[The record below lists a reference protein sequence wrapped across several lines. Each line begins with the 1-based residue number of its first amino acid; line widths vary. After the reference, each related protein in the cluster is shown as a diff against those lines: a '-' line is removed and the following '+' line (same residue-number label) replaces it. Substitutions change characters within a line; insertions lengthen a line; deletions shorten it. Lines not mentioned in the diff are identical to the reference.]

1 MKDKSRV
8 KFGQMVARLRKQQSL
23 TIEQLAKMADL
34 KPITVQHIEDGTFNV
49 PFDVL
54 NRIAVV
60 LGGELKIV
68 INEINEH
75 NYGDKAVTETQVR

>member
-1 MKDKSRV
+1 MIDKQRQ
-8 KFGQMVARLRKQQSL
+8 KFGEQVARLRKQANWTQSD
-23 TIEQLAKMADL
+23 LATSAGL
-34 KPITVQHIEDGTFNV
+34 KEATVRNVEKGAFNV

-68 INEINEH
+68 IN
-75 NYGDKAVTETQVR
+75 Q

>member
-1 MKDKSRV
+1 MIKDTQRV
-8 KFGQMVARLRKQQSL
+8 KFGQQVARLRKQAKWSQAD
-23 TIEQLAKMADL
+23 LATAADL
-34 KPITVQHIEDGTFNV
+34 KEATVRNVEKGAFNV

-68 INEINEH
+68 IN
-75 NYGDKAVTETQVR
+75 Q

>member
-8 KFGQMVARLRKQQSL
+8 EFGRQVARLRRQSL
-23 TIEQLAKMADL
+23 LTVEQLARMADL
-34 KPITVQHIEDGTFNV
+34 KPITVQHIEEGAFNV

-68 INEINEH
+68 IN
-75 NYGDKAVTETQVR
+75 DLDD